1 MSPETATPEP
11 HDPSGKTPL
20 DAGSRAL
27 EEALRSSFRIIQAVM
42 VILLVLFFC
51 SGITTVG
58 PQEKAVILR
67 CGRPLS
73 TGPENLL
80 GPGFHWAF
88 PYPIDEVVK
97 IPVGQIQ

>member
-11 HDPSGKTPL
+11 HDPSGSQPSKTSL

-67 CGRPLS
+67 FGKPLS
-73 TGPENLL
+73 TGPAARSM
-80 GPGFHWAF
+80 WSTKAS
-88 PYPIDEVVK
+88 
-97 IPVGQIQ
+97 

>member
-1 MSPETATPEP
+1 MSPSTGPTGTPDRP
-11 HDPSGKTPL
+11 DPSKATL

-27 EEALRSSFRIIQAVM
+27 EEALRSSFYIIQIVM
-42 VILLVLFFC
+42 VILVVVFLG

-67 CGRPLS
+67 FGKPLS
-73 TGPENLL
+73 AGPEQLL

-97 IPVGQIQ
+97 